1 MAGRNR
7 EGALTAEEKPI
18 VKALLGKGWR
28 NQDIQALINTGRE
41 ATINSGRITETKND
55 HLITAASDDEVEFF
69 KIKKNSY
76 DQKTGLNLYDHE
88 RLIRAR
94 EAMILAVQ
102 VFNSPAM
109 RFKTEVFTML
119 ANVAWTYLLHEHYER
134 KGVKVVGR
142 DGRSLLLSQ
151 ILERHDCPISKG
163 MKDNLRSLKILRDDV
178 EHKLLGRGDSKW
190 LGLFQA
196 CCLNFDKAMCDLF
209 GAVLTLSHDLS
220 FALQFAKLN
229 FDQVTTLNRY
239 EIPGAIDAIDARLR
253 EGMTE
258 AQIADLEFQFRVVY
272 TLDAVTKTR
281 AHFQFVQPHSAEG
294 KDIRNV
300 LVQHKLA
307 DHLYPHR
314 PGDVVKKVAERT
326 GKKFTQHNH
335 TQAWRKFEAR
345 PRNGAA
351 QPENTNRDYCIYHAT
366 HGDYTFS
373 DQWLLLLE
381 AEVRDDQKFE
391 TLKAFKL

>member
-209 GAVLTLSHDLS
+209 GAALTLSHDLS

-239 EIPGAIDAIDARLR
+239 EIPAAIDAIDARLR

>member
-41 ATINSGRITETKND
+41 VTINSGRITETKND
-55 HLITAASDDEVEFF
+55 DLIAAASDDEVEFF

-209 GAVLTLSHDLS
+209 GAALTLSHDLS